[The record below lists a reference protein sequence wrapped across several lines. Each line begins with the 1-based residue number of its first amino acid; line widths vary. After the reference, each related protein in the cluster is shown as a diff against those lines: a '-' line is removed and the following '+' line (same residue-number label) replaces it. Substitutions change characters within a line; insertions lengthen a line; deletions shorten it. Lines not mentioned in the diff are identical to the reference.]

1 MRILLLIILF
11 YRGGFIF
18 MLDMGEKIKDL
29 RLKKKLTQKQLA
41 AKIGI
46 NESGISQYEKNL
58 RLPSLEV
65 LTKLC
70 LTFGVSADYFLNI
83 SDTDKLKELTNN
95 LTISQIDIITSL
107 AYEFQKANLKAID

>member
-1 MRILLLIILF
+1 
-11 YRGGFIF
+11 
-18 MLDMGEKIKDL
+18 MLDMGEKIKNL
-29 RLKKKLTQKQLA
+29 RIREKLTQKQLA

-70 LTFGVSADYFLNI
+70 YTFDVSADYFLGI
-83 SDTDKLKELTNN
+83 SRKDRIKELTNG
-95 LTISQIDIITSL
+95 LTMAQIDAIAL
-107 AYEFQKANLKAID
+107 VADEFQKANLKSID